1 MQLEENRG
9 AESPRAM
16 PEPGRRCAL
25 ARQADLQRA
34 ARKQFEPCR
43 RKQSGPCPD
52 APLHD
57 RNAHRQRRCR
67 NRDTREALAVTDRAD
82 ECARREDQH
91 DGHAIG
97 DGDGRQLKGQ
107 AGVCRRRPHAG
118 HPRGEW
124 SRRQDTR
131 TTPGPAVRPIARM
144 RGVLPVTPSARRGRG
159 IGPASRRAH
168 ASRAGTASA
177 AVRGPRQES
186 VARARP
192 LRRRRSWPR
201 ASRAVQCRRATIIFL
216 ISAMAF
222 EGFRSFG
229 QASAQFMIVWQR

>member
-1 MQLEENRG
+1 MQLEEYRG
-9 AESPRAM
+9 AELPRAL

-34 ARKQFEPCR
+34 VRKQFEPR
-43 RKQSGPCPD
+43 RRTQSGPCPH

-67 NRDTREALAVTDRAD
+67 NRDTGEALAVPDRAD
-82 ECARREDQH
+82 ECARREDEH

-97 DGDGRQLKGQ
+97 EGDGWQLKGQ

-118 HPRGEW
+118 RPRGEW

-131 TTPGPAVRPIARM
+131 TTPGPAVRPIVRM
-144 RGVLPVTPSARRGRG
+144 RSVLQVTPSPRRGRG
-159 IGPASRRAH
+159 SGPASRRAH
-168 ASRAGTASA
+168 ASRAGNASA
-177 AVRGPRQES
+177 AVRGRCQEP
-186 VARARP
+186 VAPARP
-192 LRRRRSWPR
+192 LRGRRSWPR
-201 ASRAVQCRRATIIFL
+201 ASRAVQCCRATIIFL
-216 ISAMAF
+216 ISAMAR
-222 EGFRSFG
+222 EGLRSFG